1 MAEPSAEQPLV
12 TEAEY
17 VSYET
22 WGAAFFRA
30 AVTADRIASGVAAL
44 SGQPIDF
51 GPMGVGPAK
60 IARISATG
68 AIGDAA
74 ITPVSGEALAYRV
87 EVPVT
92 LDFELGL
99 PDGTHRFHADLVV
112 PLVLTARA
120 LSGVRIFIEVTP
132 PRARDVVT
140 TVRAEGLRASL
151 VQRIANVE
159 VELRRFVAGYVSREM
174 AKPEVAKARLIDVG
188 ASVDKAWAS
197 ISPKKSGGSRVTE
210 DLNDAL
216 ESEIREHEDDYLE
229 DR

>member
-1 MAEPSAEQPLV
+1 MSEAGAEQPLV
-12 TEAEY
+12 SEAEY

-51 GPMGVGPAK
+51 GPIGVGPAK

-68 AIGDAA
+68 TIGQAE
-74 ITPVSGEALAYRV
+74 VSPMPGEALAYRV
-87 EVPVT
+87 QIPVT

-99 PDGTHRFHADLVV
+99 PDGTHRFHGDLVV

-120 LSGVRIFIEVTP
+120 LAGVRIFIEVTP
-132 PRARDVVT
+132 PHAREVVAH
-140 TVRAEGLRASL
+140 VRAEGLRASF

-159 VELRRFVAGYVSREM
+159 VELRRFVAKYVAREM
-174 AKPEVAKARLIDVG
+174 AKPEVAKARLIDVS
-188 ASVDKAWAS
+188 ASVDRAWSS
-197 ISPKKSGGSRVTE
+197 IAPKTAGGSGVTA

-216 ESEIREHEDDYLE
+216 ESEIREREDEYLE
-229 DR
+229 GS

>member
-1 MAEPSAEQPLV
+1 MADPRAEQPLV
-12 TEAEY
+12 TDAEY

-22 WGAAFFRA
+22 WGNAFFRA
-30 AVTADRIASGVAAL
+30 AVTADRVASGVAAL

-51 GPMGVGPAK
+51 GPIGVGPAK
-60 IARISATG
+60 IAKISATG
-68 AIGDAA
+68 AIGEAEVS
-74 ITPVSGEALAYRV
+74 PVPGEALAYRV

-99 PDGTHRFHADLVV
+99 PDGVHRFHGDLLV

-132 PRARDVVT
+132 PSPRDVKAS
-140 TVRAEGLRASL
+140 VRAEGLRATL

-159 VELRRFVAGYVSREM
+159 VELRRFVANYVAREM

-188 ASVDKAWAS
+188 ASVDNAWKS
-197 ISPKKSGGSRVTE
+197 ISAKDEAGARVTD
-210 DLNDAL
+210 DLNEAL
-216 ESEIREHEDDYLE
+216 ESEIREREDDYLE
-229 DR
+229 DM